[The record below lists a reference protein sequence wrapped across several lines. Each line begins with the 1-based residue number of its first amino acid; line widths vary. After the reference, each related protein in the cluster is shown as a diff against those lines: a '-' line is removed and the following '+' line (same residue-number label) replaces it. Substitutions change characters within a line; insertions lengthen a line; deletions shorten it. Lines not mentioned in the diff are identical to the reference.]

1 MPNAGDGEVI
11 DIRGGLIPGPLRQA
25 TDPEETT
32 EWEQVSP
39 RHINAADWERFE
51 TYVSEIFGAFGM
63 DLDTPGTRETPNRF
77 LKAMF
82 DATSGY
88 EGDEKLLTA
97 FPNESAESEYNQVVE
112 GGISFYAL
120 CEHHALPFHGS
131 AYLGY
136 IPNERIIG
144 LSKLTRLVRLF
155 ARRFTVQEW
164 MGRSI
169 ADALFDLMEPHGVA
183 VYLEAEHLC
192 TQMRG
197 VREEHSRTVTT
208 LLAGRVRGERGSA
221 TRVPRPRSQRCPQSV
236 VLDLLF
242 EDEGLPSFDLPD
254 ELARL
259 YGGSLGFPTP
269 RLYANFVS
277 TLDGVV
283 AISSI
288 PESNKIIAAGSEA
301 DRFLM
306 GLLRAF
312 AGVIVV
318 GSGTLHGSPQGLWAP
333 GGPHPPTREALFELR
348 QRLSLPP
355 EPEVAILTRS
365 GSIDAGH
372 PVFEKGALV
381 LTTLWGK
388 AILGAKLPAASTVV
402 ALGEDIDLAGAI
414 AWLRERGHAARPHRG
429 RPDGVRSHGRRRPRR
444 RALPDRLAAP
454 AQGVIGRT
462 TGLQLIEEARL
473 LPGRGSRRAAF
484 ERTKIRVTH
493 VPALRANGAD
503 VVLDGA
509 GARRRTRS
517 RRPVRAPRPRPRP
530 SRAARAG

>member
-1 MPNAGDGEVI
+1 MPNDGDGEVI
-11 DIRGGLIPGPLRQA
+11 DIRGGLIAGPLRHA

-39 RHINAADWERFE
+39 RHIDAADWERYE

-97 FPNESAESEYNQVVE
+97 FPNESAESEYNQIVE

-136 IPNERIIG
+136 IPHERIIG

-208 LLAGRVRGERGSA
+208 FWRGTYEENADLR
-221 TRVPRPRSQRCPQSV
+221 REF
-236 VLDLLF
+236 LDL
-242 EDEGLPSFDLPD
+242 
-254 ELARL
+254 AR
-259 YGGSLGFPTP
+259 
-269 RLYANFVS
+269 
-277 TLDGVV
+277 
-283 AISSI
+283 
-288 PESNKIIAAGSEA
+288 
-301 DRFLM
+301 
-306 GLLRAF
+306 
-312 AGVIVV
+312 
-318 GSGTLHGSPQGLWAP
+318 SGTH
-333 GGPHPPTREALFELR
+333 
-348 QRLSLPP
+348 
-355 EPEVAILTRS
+355 
-365 GSIDAGH
+365 
-372 PVFEKGALV
+372 
-381 LTTLWGK
+381 K
-388 AILGAKLPAASTVV
+388 A
-402 ALGEDIDLAGAI
+402 
-414 AWLRERGHAARPHRG
+414 
-429 RPDGVRSHGRRRPRR
+429 
-444 RALPDRLAAP
+444 
-454 AQGVIGRT
+454 
-462 TGLQLIEEARL
+462 
-473 LPGRGSRRAAF
+473 
-484 ERTKIRVTH
+484 
-493 VPALRANGAD
+493 
-503 VVLDGA
+503 
-509 GARRRTRS
+509 
-517 RRPVRAPRPRPRP
+517 
-530 SRAARAG
+530 